1 MTPGSVLPK
10 LHRRLPN
17 GNERWK
23 KLGEENLALNESGSI
38 KEGGGGGGGKFLNKL
53 IVGLGSVSEP
63 GVVPLLEVLLL
74 ERVELA

>member
-17 GNERWK
+17 GNERRK

-38 KEGGGGGGGKFLNKL
+38 KEGGGGGNLLNYEYELTQGGC
-53 IVGLGSVSEP
+53 VARSARYGGR
-63 GVVPLLEVLLL
+63 G
-74 ERVELA
+74 RA

>member
-1 MTPGSVLPK
+1 MSKLKISDQLVVHVLP
-10 LHRRLPN
+10 
-17 GNERWK
+17 
-23 KLGEENLALNESGSI
+23 S
-38 KEGGGGGGGKFLNKL
+38 KFLNKL